1 MNSNPAEI
9 GLRIKEARKAAKL
22 SQTELADMLN
32 KTLRT
37 VQKYESGEIEPS
49 IATIN
54 SIAGALNVS
63 PAELIGYQ
71 KQELRLD
78 TLSDVLFV
86 LNELNKKAGLRFDID
101 VRRPPHYDEWTCSVR
116 FNGNDATAT
125 YNADLCLFMERYAA
139 ERERLE
145 SYWTNQEAFDDWFER
160 ELAYYANS
168 RLTDKEVEVLS
179 FTERIKRRDAL
190 VEKFVEDQRKQKKA
204 AEENG
209 DQ

>member
-22 SQTELADMLN
+22 SQTELADMLG

-86 LNELNKKAGLRFDID
+86 LNELNKKTGLRFDID
-101 VRRPPHYDEWTCSVR
+101 VRRPPHYDEWTCAVR
-116 FNGNDATAT
+116 FNGNDAAAP

-139 ERERLE
+139 ECEKLE
-145 SYWTNQEAFDDWFER
+145 TYWTDQASFDAWFER

-179 FTERIKRRDAL
+179 FRERIERRNELDRQML
-190 VEKFVEDQRKQKKA
+190 EEKERA

>member
-22 SQTELADMLN
+22 SQTELATQLD

-54 SIAGALNVS
+54 SIAKILNVS
-63 PAELIGYQ
+63 PAELIGYR
-71 KQELRLD
+71 KQEIRLD

-101 VRRPPHYDEWTCSVR
+101 VKRPPHDEEWTCAVR
-116 FNGNDATAT
+116 YDGKNTGAM
-125 YNADLCLFMERYAA
+125 YNADLCLFLERYAS
-139 ERERLE
+139 ERLRLE
-145 SYWTNQEAFDDWFER
+145 TYWTDQDSFDHWFEQ

-168 RLTDKEVEVLS
+168 RLEDKEVEVLS
-179 FTERIKRRDAL
+179 NMERIKRRNELDRQML
-190 VEKFVEDQRKQKKA
+190 EEKKRA

>member
-1 MNSNPAEI
+1 M
-9 GLRIKEARKAAKL
+9 LLHRTAAKL
-22 SQTELADMLN
+22 SQTELADMLS

-101 VRRPPHYDEWTCSVR
+101 VRRPRTMTS
-116 FNGNDATAT
+116 G
-125 YNADLCLFMERYAA
+125 L
-139 ERERLE
+139 
-145 SYWTNQEAFDDWFER
+145 
-160 ELAYYANS
+160 
-168 RLTDKEVEVLS
+168 VLS
-179 FTERIKRRDAL
+179 ASTETMQPHPTTLIFACSWNDTLLDAADGKPRL
-190 VEKFVEDQRKQKKA
+190 
-204 AEENG
+204 
-209 DQ
+209 

>member
-9 GLRIKEARKAAKL
+9 GQRIKEARKAAKL
-22 SQTELADMLN
+22 SQTELAGQLE

-54 SIAGALNVS
+54 SIAKILNVS
-63 PAELIGYQ
+63 PAELIGYK
-71 KQELRLD
+71 KQEIRLD

-86 LNELNKKAGLRFDID
+86 LNEINKKAGLRFDID
-101 VRRPPHYDEWTCSVR
+101 VRRPPNHDDWTCALR
-116 FNGNDATAT
+116 FDGNDP
-125 YNADLCLFMERYAA
+125 NAEFNSSLCLFLEQYAI
-139 ERERLE
+139 ERLRLE
-145 SYWTNQEAFDDWFER
+145 TYFTSQEYFDHWFER
-160 ELAYYANS
+160 ELAYYADAP
-168 RLTDKEVEVLS
+168 LKDKEIEVLS
-179 FTERIKRRDAL
+179 DIERIKRRNELDRQML
-190 VEKFVEDQRKQKKA
+190 EEKKKA